1 MRMANNKQKEPNK
14 IIENCISCCITKEG
28 TNQIVKEKVLGK
40 ARSINIVMIRCVC
53 VNQLIQA
60 GYNICTIAEALHK
73 TQTSIRKIKRVSSVF
88 EKFSKAYQIALNE
101 ASSLNQ
107 CKC

>member
-1 MRMANNKQKEPNK
+1 MANNKQNELNK
-14 IIENCISCCITKEG
+14 IIDNCISCCITQEG
-28 TNQIVKEKVLGK
+28 TNLVVKEKVLGK
-40 ARSINIVMIRCVC
+40 ARSINIVMTRCVC

-73 TQTSIRKIKRVSSVF
+73 TPTSIIKIKRVSSVF

>member
-1 MRMANNKQKEPNK
+1 MANNKQKELNK
-14 IIENCISCCITKEG
+14 IIDNCISCCITQEG
-28 TNQIVKEKVLGK
+28 TDQVVKEKVLGK
-40 ARSINIVMIRCVC
+40 ARSINIVMTRCVC

-60 GYNICTIAEALHK
+60 GYNICTIAESLHK
-73 TQTSIRKIKRVSSVF
+73 TPTSIRKIKRVSSVF

>member
-1 MRMANNKQKEPNK
+1 MANNKQNELNK
-14 IIENCISCCITKEG
+14 IIENCISCCITQEG
-28 TNQIVKEKVLGK
+28 TDQVVKEKVLGK
-40 ARSINIVMIRCVC
+40 ARSINIVMTRCVC
-53 VNQLIQA
+53 VNQLIQD

-73 TQTSIRKIKRVSSVF
+73 TPTSIRKIKRVSSVF

>member
-1 MRMANNKQKEPNK
+1 MANNKQKELNK
-14 IIENCISCCITKEG
+14 IIENCISCCITQEG
-28 TNQIVKEKVLGK
+28 TDRVVKEKVLGK
-40 ARSINIVMIRCVC
+40 ARSINIVMTRCVC

-73 TQTSIRKIKRVSSVF
+73 TPTSIRKIKKVSSFF

>member
-1 MRMANNKQKEPNK
+1 MANNKQKELNK
-14 IIENCISCCITKEG
+14 IIENCIRCCITQEG
-28 TNQIVKEKVLGK
+28 TNQVVKEKVLGK
-40 ARSINIVMIRCVC
+40 ARSINIVMTRCVC
-53 VNQLIQA
+53 VNQLIHA
-60 GYNICTIAEALHK
+60 GYNICTIDEALHK
-73 TQTSIRKIKRVSSVF
+73 TPTSIRKIKRVSSVF

>member
-1 MRMANNKQKEPNK
+1 MANNKQKELNK
-14 IIENCISCCITKEG
+14 IIQNCISCCITQEG
-28 TNQIVKEKVLGK
+28 TDQVVKEKVLGK
-40 ARSINIVMIRCVC
+40 ARSINIVMTRCVC
-53 VNQLIQA
+53 VNQLIQP

-73 TQTSIRKIKRVSSVF
+73 TPTSIRKIKRVSSVF
-88 EKFSKAYQIALNE
+88 EKFSKAYQIAINE

>member
-1 MRMANNKQKEPNK
+1 MANNKQNELNK
-14 IIENCISCCITKEG
+14 IIDNCISCCITQEG
-28 TNQIVKEKVLGK
+28 TDQVVKEKVLGK
-40 ARSINIVMIRCVC
+40 ARQINIVMTRCVC

-73 TQTSIRKIKRVSSVF
+73 TTTSIRKIKRVSSIF

>member
-1 MRMANNKQKEPNK
+1 MANNKQKELNK
-14 IIENCISCCITKEG
+14 IIDNCISCCINQEG
-28 TNQIVKEKVLGK
+28 TDQVVKEKVLGK
-40 ARSINIVMIRCVC
+40 ARSINIVMTRCVC

-60 GYNICTIAEALHK
+60 GYNICTVAEALHK
-73 TQTSIRKIKRVSSVF
+73 TTTSIRKIKRGSSVF

>member
-1 MRMANNKQKEPNK
+1 MANNKQKELNK
-14 IIENCISCCITKEG
+14 ILENCISCCITQEG
-28 TNQIVKEKVLGK
+28 TDQVVKEKVLGK
-40 ARSINIVMIRCVC
+40 ARSINIVMTRCVC

-73 TQTSIRKIKRVSSVF
+73 TPTSIRKIKRVSSVF

-101 ASSLNQ
+101 SSSLNQ
-107 CKC
+107 CKV

>member
-1 MRMANNKQKEPNK
+1 MANNKQKELNK
-14 IIENCISCCITKEG
+14 IIDNCISCCITQEG
-28 TNQIVKEKVLGK
+28 TDKVVKEKVLVK
-40 ARSINIVMIRCVC
+40 ARSINIVMTRCVC
-53 VNQLIQA
+53 VNQRIHA

-73 TQTSIRKIKRVSSVF
+73 TPTSIRKIKIVSSVF

-107 CKC
+107 YKS

>member
-1 MRMANNKQKEPNK
+1 MANNKQRELNK

-28 TNQIVKEKVLGK
+28 TDQVVKEKVLGK
-40 ARSINIVMIRCVC
+40 ARSINIVMTRCVC

-73 TQTSIRKIKRVSSVF
+73 TPTSKKNQKSFI
-88 EKFSKAYQIALNE
+88 
-101 ASSLNQ
+101 SL
-107 CKC
+107 

>member
-1 MRMANNKQKEPNK
+1 MANNKQNELNK
-14 IIENCISCCITKEG
+14 IIDNCISCCITQEG
-28 TNQIVKEKVLGK
+28 TDQVVKEKVLGK
-40 ARSINIVMIRCVC
+40 ARSINIVMTRCVC
-53 VNQLIQA
+53 VNQLIHA

-73 TQTSIRKIKRVSSVF
+73 TTTSIRKIKRVSSIF

>member
-1 MRMANNKQKEPNK
+1 MANNKQNELNK

-28 TNQIVKEKVLGK
+28 TDQVVKEKVLGK
-40 ARSINIVMIRCVC
+40 ARSINIVMTRCVC

-73 TQTSIRKIKRVSSVF
+73 TPTSIRKIKRVSSVF

>member
-1 MRMANNKQKEPNK
+1 MANNKQNELNK
-14 IIENCISCCITKEG
+14 IIENCISCCITQEV
-28 TNQIVKEKVLGK
+28 TNRVVKEKVLGK
-40 ARSINIVMIRCVC
+40 ARSINIVMTRCVC

-73 TQTSIRKIKRVSSVF
+73 TPTSIRKIKRVSSVF

>member
-1 MRMANNKQKEPNK
+1 MANNKQKELNK
-14 IIENCISCCITKEG
+14 ILENCISCCITQEG
-28 TNQIVKEKVLGK
+28 TDQVVKEKVLGK
-40 ARSINIVMIRCVC
+40 ARSINIVMTRCVC

-73 TQTSIRKIKRVSSVF
+73 TPTSIRKIKRVSSVF
-88 EKFSKAYQIALNE
+88 EKFSKAYQISLNE

>member
-1 MRMANNKQKEPNK
+1 MANNKQNELNK
-14 IIENCISCCITKEG
+14 IIENCISCCITQEG
-28 TNQIVKEKVLGK
+28 TNLVVKEKVLGK
-40 ARSINIVMIRCVC
+40 ARSINIVMTRCVC

-73 TQTSIRKIKRVSSVF
+73 TPTSIRKIKRVSSVF

-101 ASSLNQ
+101 ASSLSQ

>member
-1 MRMANNKQKEPNK
+1 MANNKQNELNK
-14 IIENCISCCITKEG
+14 IIDNCISCCITQEG
-28 TNQIVKEKVLGK
+28 TDHVVKEKVLGK
-40 ARSINIVMIRCVC
+40 ARSINIVMTRCVC
-53 VNQLIQA
+53 VNQLIHA

-73 TQTSIRKIKRVSSVF
+73 TPTSIRKIKRVSSVF

>member
-1 MRMANNKQKEPNK
+1 MRMANNKQKELNN
-14 IIENCISCCITKEG
+14 IIDNCISCCITQEG
-28 TNQIVKEKVLGK
+28 TNHVFKEKVLGK
-40 ARSINIVMIRCVC
+40 ARSINIVMTRCVC

-73 TQTSIRKIKRVSSVF
+73 TPTSIRKIKRVSSVF

>member
-1 MRMANNKQKEPNK
+1 MVNNKQNELNK
-14 IIENCISCCITKEG
+14 IIENCISCCITQEG
-28 TNQIVKEKVLGK
+28 TDQVVKEKVLGK
-40 ARSINIVMIRCVC
+40 ARSINIVMTRCVC

-73 TQTSIRKIKRVSSVF
+73 TPTSIRKIKRVSTLF
-88 EKFSKAYQIALNE
+88 EKFSKAYKIALNE

>member
-1 MRMANNKQKEPNK
+1 MANNKQNELNK
-14 IIENCISCCITKEG
+14 IIENCISCCITQEG

-40 ARSINIVMIRCVC
+40 ARSINIVMTRCVC

-73 TQTSIRKIKRVSSVF
+73 TPTSIRKIKRVSSVF
-88 EKFSKAYQIALNE
+88 EKFSKAYQIAINE

>member
-1 MRMANNKQKEPNK
+1 MANNKQKELNK
-14 IIENCISCCITKEG
+14 IIENCISCCITQEG
-28 TNQIVKEKVLGK
+28 TDQVIKEKVLGK
-40 ARSINIVMIRCVC
+40 ARSINIVMTRCVC

-73 TQTSIRKIKRVSSVF
+73 TPTSIRKIKRVSAVF

-101 ASSLNQ
+101 SSSLNP

>member
-1 MRMANNKQKEPNK
+1 MANNKQKELNK
-14 IIENCISCCITKEG
+14 IIDNCISCCITQEG
-28 TNQIVKEKVLGK
+28 TDQVVKEKVLGK
-40 ARSINIVMIRCVC
+40 ARSINIVMTRCVC
-53 VNQLIQA
+53 VNQLIKA

-73 TQTSIRKIKRVSSVF
+73 TPTSIRKIKRVSSIF
-88 EKFSKAYQIALNE
+88 EKFSKAYQIAINE

>member
-1 MRMANNKQKEPNK
+1 MANNKQKELNK
-14 IIENCISCCITKEG
+14 IIDNCISCCINQEG
-28 TNQIVKEKVLGK
+28 TDQVVKEKVLGK
-40 ARSINIVMIRCVC
+40 ARSINIVMTRCVC

-73 TQTSIRKIKRVSSVF
+73 ATTSIRKIKRVSSVF

>member
-1 MRMANNKQKEPNK
+1 MANNKQKELNK
-14 IIENCISCCITKEG
+14 IIDNCISCCITKEG
-28 TNQIVKEKVLGK
+28 TDQVVKEKVLGK
-40 ARSINIVMIRCVC
+40 ARSINIVMTRCVC

-60 GYNICTIAEALHK
+60 GYNICTIAEALPK
-73 TQTSIRKIKRVSSVF
+73 TPTSIRKIKRVSSVF
-88 EKFSKAYQIALNE
+88 EKFSKAYKIALNE

>member
-1 MRMANNKQKEPNK
+1 MANNKQKELNK
-14 IIENCISCCITKEG
+14 IIDNCISCCITQEG
-28 TNQIVKEKVLGK
+28 TDQVVKEKVLGK
-40 ARSINIVMIRCVC
+40 AGSINIVMTRCVC
-53 VNQLIQA
+53 VNQLIHA

-73 TQTSIRKIKRVSSVF
+73 TPTSIRKIKRVSSVF

>member
-1 MRMANNKQKEPNK
+1 MRMANNKQNELNK
-14 IIENCISCCITKEG
+14 IIENCISCCITQEG
-28 TNQIVKEKVLGK
+28 TNQVVKEKVLGK
-40 ARSINIVMIRCVC
+40 ARSINIVMTRCVC

-73 TQTSIRKIKRVSSVF
+73 TPTSIRKIKRVSSVF
-88 EKFSKAYQIALNE
+88 EKFSKAQQIAINE
-101 ASSLNQ
+101 ASSLTQ

>member
-1 MRMANNKQKEPNK
+1 MANNTQKELDK
-14 IIENCISCCITKEG
+14 IIENCISCCITQEG
-28 TNQIVKEKVLGK
+28 TDQVVKEKVLGK
-40 ARSINIVMIRCVC
+40 ARSINIVMTRCVC

-73 TQTSIRKIKRVSSVF
+73 TPTSIRKIKRVSSVF

-107 CKC
+107 CKG

>member
-1 MRMANNKQKEPNK
+1 MANNKQKELNK
-14 IIENCISCCITKEG
+14 IIENCISCCITQEG
-28 TNQIVKEKVLGK
+28 TNRVVKEKVLGK
-40 ARSINIVMIRCVC
+40 ARSINIVMTRCVC
-53 VNQLIQA
+53 VNQLIHA
-60 GYNICTIAEALHK
+60 GYSICTIAEALHE
-73 TQTSIRKIKRVSSVF
+73 TPTSIRKIKRVSSVF

>member
-1 MRMANNKQKEPNK
+1 MANNKQNELNK
-14 IIENCISCCITKEG
+14 IIDNCISCCITQEG
-28 TNQIVKEKVLGK
+28 TDQVVKEKVLGK
-40 ARSINIVMIRCVC
+40 ARSINIVMTRCVC

-73 TQTSIRKIKRVSSVF
+73 TTTSIRKIKRVSSIF